1 MGLVAMVG
9 KKKEKEKGVCVC
21 VCVPVG
27 SEWGGTMAVE
37 IMFVVVGTNK
47 WVFLANNNHCLI
59 RPRRKRV
66 VYITTDLYG

>member
-1 MGLVAMVG
+1 M
-9 KKKEKEKGVCVC
+9 C